1 MNGKQ
6 FINTVIEDWTWFVN
20 DQLDRIGVKQ
30 DHLAGKTQKAYVTN
44 GDNAEKRLSD
54 RKKQPREGWN

>member
-6 FINTVIEDWTWFVN
+6 FISTAIEDWIWFVN

-30 DHLAGKTQKAYVTN
+30 DHLAGKTRKAYVTK

-54 RKKQPREGWN
+54 RKKQQREG

>member
-1 MNGKQ
+1 MNVKQ

-20 DQLDRIGVKQ
+20 DQLDRIGVKK
-30 DHLAGKTQKAYVTN
+30 DHLADKTQKAYVTN

-54 RKKQPREGWN
+54 RKKQQREGCN